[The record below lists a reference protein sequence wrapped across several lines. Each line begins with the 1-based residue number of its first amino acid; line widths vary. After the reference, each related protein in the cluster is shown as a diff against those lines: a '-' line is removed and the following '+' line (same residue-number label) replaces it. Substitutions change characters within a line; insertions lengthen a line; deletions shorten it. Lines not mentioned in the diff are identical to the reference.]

1 MSWAGSGSTRSL
13 KVSPV
18 TIILSLIH
26 AQYALQISD
35 RQLSEEKQPGQYEA
49 WDRASNKSVILLG
62 HDGLISMGYSGPA
75 FISGATTDGWI
86 AEVVAER
93 TMGANRPRPDFGIQ
107 LGEGVPDRA
116 VLHASEQ
123 RHRPAQ

>member
-1 MSWAGSGSTRSL
+1 M
-13 KVSPV
+13 

-93 TMGANRPRPDFGIQ
+93 TMGCQPAAAR
-107 LGEGVPDRA
+107 L
-116 VLHASEQ
+116 
-123 RHRPAQ
+123 RHSAW